1 MLWVGVCS
9 RGVKMCNDIF
19 FWEVHQLKQCLAVLR
34 HCKSLKECDEKFCNM
49 IACKE
54 KMICDVDTYLK

>member
-1 MLWVGVCS
+1 
-9 RGVKMCNDIF
+9 MCNDIF

-34 HCKSLKECDEKFCNM
+34 HCKSLKECDDKFCNM